1 MNVVPPAAVV
11 KRSLFGPE
19 RPPYGFTF
27 LVSDEANYKREL
39 NRLGAATSI
48 RYALAT
54 KSKPGWR
61 NWQTR
66 RIQNPMSIG
75 RAGSSPAP
83 GTELPLGF
91 GFGFGCR
98 LWPDH

>member
-1 MNVVPPAAVV
+1 MVS
-11 KRSLFGPE
+11 RFC
-19 RPPYGFTF
+19 
-27 LVSDEANYKREL
+27 VSDAANDKREL

-83 GTELPLGF
+83 GTSSFGAGALKPELA
-91 GFGFGCR
+91 
-98 LWPDH
+98 